1 MKTNLHLTEYHV
13 IVLFQRRNMCLKPKS
28 GVRRVF
34 SLSLFTAGFAG
45 LLTHLN
51 CLNGLRYMLNFNMPF
66 VFYQPPA
73 NVCSAEIRE
82 QSYHVINF
90 GMVGFS
96 KCGRRAWHVGGFG
109 SLVNCVVCDF
119 SI

>member
-1 MKTNLHLTEYHV
+1 
-13 IVLFQRRNMCLKPKS
+13 MCLKPKLRHNLSIKTKS

-66 VFYQPPA
+66 VFYQSPA

-82 QSYHVINF
+82 QSYHMINF
-90 GMVGFS
+90 DMVGFS
-96 KCGRRAWHVGGFG
+96 KCGRRAWHVGGG
-109 SLVNCVVCDF
+109 GGGVWQSSELC
-119 SI
+119 SM

>member
-1 MKTNLHLTEYHV
+1 
-13 IVLFQRRNMCLKPKS
+13 MCLKPKLRHNLSIKTNS
-28 GVRRVF
+28 GVRCVF
-34 SLSLFTAGFAG
+34 SLSLFTVGFAG

-51 CLNGLRYMLNFNMPF
+51 CLNGLHYMLNFNMPF

-73 NVCSAEIRE
+73 NVCSAAIRE

-90 GMVGFS
+90 DIVGFS
-96 KCGRRAWHVGGFG
+96 KCSRRAWHVGWGGGVG

-119 SI
+119 SV

>member
-1 MKTNLHLTEYHV
+1 MWCTPCV
-13 IVLFQRRNMCLKPKS
+13 FFKPFYC
-28 GVRRVF
+28 GVRWTADSF
-34 SLSLFTAGFAG
+34 ELSQ
-45 LLTHLN
+45 
-51 CLNGLRYMLNFNMPF
+51 NGLRYMLNFNMPF

-90 GMVGFS
+90 DMVGFS
-96 KCGRRAWHVGGFG
+96 ECGRRAWHVGGFG

-119 SI
+119 SV

>member
-1 MKTNLHLTEYHV
+1 
-13 IVLFQRRNMCLKPKS
+13 MCLKPKLRHNSKS
-28 GVRRVF
+28 GVCRVF
-34 SLSLFTAGFAG
+34 PLSLFTAGFAG

-51 CLNGLRYMLNFNMPF
+51 CLDGLRYMLNFNMPF

-90 GMVGFS
+90 DMVGFS
-96 KCGRRAWHVGGFG
+96 KCGRQA
-109 SLVNCVVCDF
+109 
-119 SI
+119 